1 MSVCILCDSER
12 SVIVHRTVI
21 KVPILILP
29 IGCKREHGGHS
40 EINSMGTD
48 PSTEV
53 VLRTSFQKVWLPQL
67 RSMESR
73 QYVHSNPLHKLKL
86 KLFGNGVSMF
96 NFVFRISLSP

>member
-1 MSVCILCDSER
+1 MCILCDSER
-12 SVIVHRTVI
+12 SAILHRNVIR
-21 KVPILILP
+21 VPILIRP

-40 EINSMGTD
+40 EVNRMGTD

-53 VLRTSFQKVWLPQL
+53 VLRTSFQKVWLPHL

-86 KLFGNGVSMF
+86 KLFDNGESMF
-96 NFVFRISLSP
+96 NSVF